1 MCIILYIGRMK
12 ALFLNEV
19 ARMYSHIDDT
29 ELAARFYR
37 MACDAALDKSR
48 DSVTIQQ
55 ICGQTQMLLANLN
68 DQGLVLI
75 YVYMYMC
82 GICNIIN

>member
-1 MCIILYIGRMK
+1 MCIILYTGRMK
-12 ALFLNEV
+12 ALFLNEI
-19 ARMYSHIDDT
+19 ARMYSHIDDA

-48 DSVTIQQ
+48 DSVTVQQ

-75 YVYMYMC
+75 YVYMWNM
-82 GICNIIN
+82 